1 MLVKG
6 AAVAKPQAAPLTEV
20 ERPVLPLNFCNCNYR
35 LKALAHKGLTVTAP
49 IVTKL
54 VGVTNQNR
62 KAKKQIVCPSRTNEV
77 KDNGTIKQG
86 RG

>member
-49 IVTKL
+49 L
-54 VGVTNQNR
+54 
-62 KAKKQIVCPSRTNEV
+62 
-77 KDNGTIKQG
+77 
-86 RG
+86 